1 MKTKTTMDE
10 RILAI
15 AEPVAADLGFTIVRV
30 RVMGG
35 KRSTLQIMAERL
47 NDGQMSVANCAT
59 LSRELSSTFEVEDPI
74 DEGYVLEV
82 SSPGLD
88 RPLTD
93 LKHFERYAGM
103 LARLELDRLVEG
115 RKRFRGILVGID
127 DENIEIDLDHEED
140 TALIPFEWIVEAKLL
155 ITDELIKAGQ
165 KAKAEADAEAALE
178 AEKLAAAAAAAV
190 ESDEEE

>member
-10 RILAI
+10 RILGI
-15 AEPVAADLGFTIVRV
+15 AEPVAADLGFAIVRV

-47 NDGQMSVANCAT
+47 SDGQMSVADCAS

-88 RPLTD
+88 RPLTE
-93 LKHFERYAGM
+93 LSHFERYRGL
-103 LARLELDRLVEG
+103 LARVELDRLVEG
-115 RKRFRGILVGID
+115 RKRFRGILAGVDG
-127 DENIEIDLDHEED
+127 ENIAMDLEKED
-140 TALIPFEWIVEAKLL
+140 ETALIPFAWLSEAKLL

-165 KAKAEADAEAALE
+165 QAKEQAETAED
-178 AEKLAAAAAAAV
+178 KG
-190 ESDEEE
+190 DI

>member
-1 MKTKTTMDE
+1 MEIILKTKTSMDE

-15 AEPVAADLGFTIVRV
+15 AAPVAEGLGFSVVRI

-35 KRSTLQIMAERL
+35 KRSTVQIMAERL
-47 NDGQMSVANCAT
+47 SDGQMSVANCAE

-88 RPLTD
+88 RPLTEMA
-93 LKHFERYAGM
+93 HYERYKGM
-103 LARLELDRLVEG
+103 LAKIELDRLVEG
-115 RKRFRGILVGID
+115 RKRFRGILAGVD
-127 DENIEIDLDHEED
+127 DGNVAIDLDKEAE
-140 TALIPFEWIVEAKLL
+140 TALIPFEWIVDAKLM

-165 KAKAEADAEAALE
+165 KTKIKQ
-178 AEKLAAAAAAAV
+178 EKV
-190 ESDEEE
+190 

>member
-1 MKTKTTMDE
+1 MKTKTSMDE

-15 AEPVAADLGFTIVRV
+15 SEPVANDLGFSIVRV

-35 KRSTLQIMAERL
+35 KRSTLQIMAERIS
-47 NDGQMSVANCAT
+47 DGQMSVANCAE

-88 RPLTD
+88 RPLTEMT
-93 LKHFERYAGM
+93 HYERYKGM
-103 LARLELDRLVEG
+103 LAKIELDRLVEG
-115 RKRFRGILVGID
+115 RKRFRGILAGID
-127 DENIEIDLDHEED
+127 GDNIAIDLEKED
-140 TALIPFEWIVEAKLL
+140 ETALIPFAWVSDAKLM

-165 KAKAEADAEAALE
+165 QAKEQEAKEGAEGAT
-178 AEKLAAAAAAAV
+178 
-190 ESDEEE
+190 EEE

>member
-1 MKTKTTMDE
+1 MKTKTSMDE

-15 AEPVAADLGFTIVRV
+15 SEPVAADLGFSIVRV

-47 NDGQMSVANCAT
+47 SDGQMSVANCAE

-88 RPLTD
+88 RPLTEMV
-93 LKHFERYAGM
+93 HFERYKGL
-103 LARLELDRLVEG
+103 LAKVELDRLVEG
-115 RKRFRGILVGID
+115 RKRFRGILAGID
-127 DENIEIDLDHEED
+127 GDNIAIDLEKED
-140 TALIPFEWIVEAKLL
+140 ETALIPFAWVAEAKLL

-165 KAKAEADAEAALE
+165 KAKEQELE
-178 AEKLAAAAAAAV
+178 TKG
-190 ESDEEE
+190 DE